1 MTCVSVW
8 KKSLFRKCQSG
19 FKNCTS
25 VITKKNHFWPQKTLK
40 HFFKLCLKELGVNF
54 SPYVF
59 ANGIRE
65 HINNFH
71 QISSEF
77 LEAVF
82 LKILLET
89 TFEQHLDQHFAQ
101 HINNFHYG
109 LRIFKS
115 SFFWKFYSKELLSN
129 ILSNMLQPYFLM
141 EIKTTLKSYRKFF
154 SKLPKV

>member
-1 MTCVSVW
+1 M
-8 KKSLFRKCQSG
+8 
-19 FKNCTS
+19 
-25 VITKKNHFWPQKTLK
+25 
-40 HFFKLCLKELGVNF
+40 CLKELGVNF

-65 HINNFH
+65 NINNFH

-115 SFFWKFYSKELLSN
+115 CFFLKILLERT
-129 ILSNMLQPYFLM
+129 F
-141 EIKTTLKSYRKFF
+141 E
-154 SKLPKV
+154 

>member
-1 MTCVSVW
+1 MIT
-8 KKSLFRKCQSG
+8 KKSLLTS
-19 FKNCTS
+19 KN
-25 VITKKNHFWPQKTLK
+25 LK
-40 HFFKLCLKELGVNF
+40 AFFKIVFERTWGKF
-54 SPYVF
+54 QPYVF

-82 LKILLET
+82 LKTLLET
-89 TFEQHLDQHFAQ
+89 TFEQHFDQHFAQ

-115 SFFWKFYSKELLSN
+115 SFFLKILLERT
-129 ILSNMLQPYFLM
+129 F
-141 EIKTTLKSYRKFF
+141 E
-154 SKLPKV
+154 